1 MKKSKIIQKTV
12 KLFLAFVMFLGV
24 LFQNSSLTS
33 AQGTEVDR
41 VSTKIT
47 RFEIK
52 NHVELQKMVYN
63 KSLFNHFLDIDFEET
78 REFKAN
84 GFLMEAFK
92 LYEEKQYSLAKA
104 KFRELAN
111 TAFRQISL
119 CVNLIFNASP

>member
-41 VSTKIT
+41 VNTKIT

-52 NHVELQKMVYN
+52 NHDGTPAPGY
-63 KSLFNHFLDIDFEET
+63 H
-78 REFKAN
+78 
-84 GFLMEAFK
+84 K
-92 LYEEKQYSLAKA
+92 LNQYTLEK
-104 KFRELAN
+104 EWH
-111 TAFRQISL
+111 
-119 CVNLIFNASP
+119 AST